1 MSDFLQLKIKAAS
14 IIGKRKADEKR
25 DAERQRSAQKDV
37 DAAVECISNLN
48 CELGVEPNMMTL
60 DDSADHSTFESE
72 LDNDTL
78 NNLLP
83 ATVQVKLQS
92 SNDEKSSTVLTATDA
107 VLTTNPIDNGVIPEV
122 HDTSESNEESVK
134 LNLVQAVLA
143 ISSNQKNNTKTNTK
157 RKNLTNSLFV
167 LKKTKQSRTK
177 NNHRET
183 EFAKLKSQIKPTIDE
198 FKNDNETNSRLG
210 VFEVNNVLHKNG
222 SQISCQ
228 IFRNDI
234 DCLVPSQKQSKT
246 GSVNYEEAYFNDNM
260 IHVVIMW
267 IIGLLRSDDKFTAK
281 QFLGEHD
288 LTKAFCPEEVRIFD
302 LQEWVVIRGDATQNS
317 KSMQARTNEF
327 KHVIERNVFNILQ
340 RKAKPK
346 IFETNCLVFCQ
357 HAALH
362 FTMITVLGLKD
373 ALSNIIKGLPT
384 TPIYATM
391 LDSLEKTTT
400 NYRDLK
406 QSQLIMV
413 RELIMVSAEK
423 IERIDVETVNILRS
437 LFKVVNVSC
446 PRQTDGRSCGMF
458 IENSNHSHHVL

>member
-281 QFLGEHD
+281 QFLSEHD